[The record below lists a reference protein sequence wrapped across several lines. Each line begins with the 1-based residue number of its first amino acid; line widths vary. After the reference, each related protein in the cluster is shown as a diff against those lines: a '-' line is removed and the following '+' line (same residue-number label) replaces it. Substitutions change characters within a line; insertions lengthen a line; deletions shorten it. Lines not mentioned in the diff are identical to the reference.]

1 MRSWQRASV
10 GGASYE
16 GWAQAGWAL
25 LPAFCPVP
33 GAVSCKVAINWTQP
47 SHPRFRIPEATTL
60 SPQGQQSWHR
70 PAGNPSRKAQETG
83 EGEARPVLWE
93 VRPDWDRCC
102 LALNL
107 PAANLPLRL
116 WGLHT
121 SGRCFF
127 GDRRLFPSLRA
138 SLACRTSHPSQVSWF
153 LSDLVS
159 PGWFQRFSLIGKHQ
173 KLRFWFDRSGMV
185 QEFRPGNPCNHDLL

>member
-1 MRSWQRASV
+1 M
-10 GGASYE
+10 
-16 GWAQAGWAL
+16 AL
-25 LPAFCPVP
+25 TCRKSLPK
-33 GAVSCKVAINWTQP
+33 G
-47 SHPRFRIPEATTL
+47 
-60 SPQGQQSWHR
+60 
-70 PAGNPSRKAQETG
+70 AGNWRRRGPASSLG
-83 EGEARPVLWE
+83 SEARLGQVL
-93 VRPDWDRCC
+93 PGSQITS
-102 LALNL
+102 